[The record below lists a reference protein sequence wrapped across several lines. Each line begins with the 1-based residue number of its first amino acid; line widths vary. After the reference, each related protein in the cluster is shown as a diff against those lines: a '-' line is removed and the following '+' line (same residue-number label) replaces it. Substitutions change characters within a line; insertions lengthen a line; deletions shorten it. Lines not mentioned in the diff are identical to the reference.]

1 MCKSKKGKDM
11 NPTTVGLS
19 NKAFE
24 IAKKVDKSRKDRG
37 LSSSV
42 SAVVSEAIVRVF
54 GNAASSK

>member
-1 MCKSKKGKDM
+1 M

-24 IAKKVDKSRKDRG
+24 IAKKVDKSRKEKG

-42 SAVVSEAIVRVF
+42 SAVVSEAIVRQF
-54 GNAASSK
+54 GDASTKR

>member
-1 MCKSKKGKDM
+1 M